1 MLHRKSPDSR
11 SRMAKKPKADVYRRL
26 ARVNAAFDFIA
37 EQLQVLG
44 KEGYLKPKMQRA
56 LDAATRQTQAEINVQ
71 ALSNLGDRENKDWSR
86 YERIRETIQKELLEQ
101 DVE

>member
-1 MLHRKSPDSR
+1 MGRKTT
-11 SRMAKKPKADVYRRL
+11 KPKANVYKRL
-26 ARVNAAFDFIA
+26 ARMNGAFDFIT
-37 EQLQVLG
+37 EQLGALG

-86 YERIRETIQKELLEQ
+86 YERIREAIQKELLEQ
-101 DVE
+101 DLE